1 MRRRQHLAADE
12 VLFRVIGY
20 AFLTL
25 FGLVCVLPFY
35 MIVISSFASEES
47 IIRHGFRLIPES
59 FSLEA
64 YRIIFQNPQRIIQ
77 AYGNTIF
84 VTITGTLLSLLMS
97 TLTGYVLSRKDFDLR
112 NGFSFYFFF
121 TTLFSGGLTPWYIL
135 CTRYLHFKNSYWGLI
150 VPMMFS
156 VWNMMIAKNYM
167 KGIPYEMTESAKL
180 DGASELTI
188 YLRLYLPVSLPLLA
202 TLGLFSALGYWNDW
216 YYSML
221 FNIDPRYQSLQY
233 FLHETLNSA
242 QALKQLVSTGNSSL
256 AANIVLPSNS
266 MKMAMTCIVTGPI
279 ILLYPLLQR
288 YFVKGMTVGAVK
300 G

>member
-35 MIVISSFASEES
+35 MIVISFFASEES

-242 QALKQLVSTGNSSL
+242 QALKQLCPPAIPAWPPTSYCRPT
-256 AANIVLPSNS
+256 A
-266 MKMAMTCIVTGPI
+266 
-279 ILLYPLLQR
+279 
-288 YFVKGMTVGAVK
+288 
-300 G
+300 

>member
-25 FGLVCVLPFY
+25 FGLICVLPFY

-188 YLRLYLPVSLPLLA
+188 YLRLYLPVSLPLFA

>member
-1 MRRRQHLAADE
+1 
-12 VLFRVIGY
+12 
-20 AFLTL
+20 
-25 FGLVCVLPFY
+25 
-35 MIVISSFASEES
+35 
-47 IIRHGFRLIPES
+47 
-59 FSLEA
+59 
-64 YRIIFQNPQRIIQ
+64 
-77 AYGNTIF
+77 
-84 VTITGTLLSLLMS
+84 MS

>member
-25 FGLVCVLPFY
+25 FGLICVLPFY

-64 YRIIFQNPQRIIQ
+64 YRIIFQNPQRIVQ

-121 TTLFSGGLTPWYIL
+121 TTLFSGGFTPWYIL
-135 CTRYLHFKNSYWGLI
+135 CTRYLHCKNSYWGLI